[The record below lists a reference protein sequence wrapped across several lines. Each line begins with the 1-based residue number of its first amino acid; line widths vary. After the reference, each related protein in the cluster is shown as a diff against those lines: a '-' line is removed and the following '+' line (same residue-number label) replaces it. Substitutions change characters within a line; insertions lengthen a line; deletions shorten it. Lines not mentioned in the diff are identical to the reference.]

1 MLLLRTM
8 KFKVISFDNIQEA
21 KTFLD
26 VYFPHR
32 EKEGEGLYLID
43 GNQAIVV
50 SGKNVLFIY
59 QSS

>member
-1 MLLLRTM
+1 M

-26 VYFPHR
+26 VYFPQR

>member
-1 MLLLRTM
+1 MM

-43 GNQAIVV
+43 SNQAIVV
-50 SGKNVLFIY
+50 NGKNVLFVY